1 MGKRESPFWCRRRQ
15 RANAQRP
22 AHRIQRR
29 GNTAALVTPD
39 GIEVPRHLDDNGN
52 MIIPTLAEI
61 EEMIKNGEGKYVG
74 IPDEN
79 SNQPP
84 PYITEEEWKLQEA
97 QRQLE
102 EAACQQE

>member
-22 AHRIQRR
+22 AHRIQRG

-61 EEMIKNGEGKYVG
+61 EEMKANGEGEWVEL
-74 IPDEN
+74 PEPSD
-79 SNQPP
+79 PP
-84 PYITEEEWKLQEA
+84 SPQLTEEAWKMQEA
-97 QRQLE
+97 LRQLE
-102 EAACQQE
+102 DAARQQQ